1 MTKRTERLSP
11 PLLLTVTLPG
21 KFAPAEARTLTA
33 MRIHHPRATDAQLR
47 DMIYQHGLILLH
59 DALAAGA
66 SIAHPAQ
73 N

>member
-1 MTKRTERLSP
+1 MTQRTERASA
-11 PLLLTVTLPG
+11 PLLVTVTLPE
-21 KFAPAEARTLTA
+21 KFGPAESRTLDA
-33 MRIHHPRATDAQLR
+33 MRRHHPRATDAQLR

-66 SIAHPAQ
+66 SLAHPAQ